1 MKTIMP
7 KQLPLSERKWY
18 IIDAKGKNLGRLASF
33 IAPIIRGKNKVS
45 FSPHM
50 DNGDYV
56 IVLNAGEITVTGAK
70 EEQKLYRSHSQYL
83 GGLKEIP
90 LSRMRKNKPT
100 EIVRHAVLGMLPK
113 NKLQNDMI
121 QRLKLERGSTHGY
134 EAQKPEILS
143 F

>member
-83 GGLKEIP
+83 GGLKEVP
-90 LSRMRKNKPT
+90 LSRMREKKPT

-113 NKLQNDMI
+113 NKLQGDMI
-121 QRLKLERGSTHGY
+121 QRLKLERGSDHGY
-134 EAQKPEILS
+134 EAQKPELLS